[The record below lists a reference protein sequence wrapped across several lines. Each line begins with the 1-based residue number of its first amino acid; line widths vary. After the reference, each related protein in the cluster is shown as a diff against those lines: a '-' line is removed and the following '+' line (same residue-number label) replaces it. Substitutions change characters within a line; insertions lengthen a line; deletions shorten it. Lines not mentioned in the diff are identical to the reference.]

1 MAKPYKS
8 LSMSFNKT
16 IFKITVLLIL
26 IVSISSCISSK
37 KIYYVNDVVEQ
48 DQKIDTLK
56 LKAVQKIQKGDKVSI
71 IVSCPDPSQT
81 SFLNPFNNQNPG
93 GNAAQNILGFF
104 VDSVGNIDFPMLGKV
119 YVLSLT
125 SQETAEKIKLGLKN
139 YFKDPYVYVTLNG
152 KVFILNGRGG
162 YSVPLTNER
171 LTILEA
177 LAQQSSYEPDDKWDE
192 VLVIREV
199 DGKRTTAYID
209 LNTKEVLNSPYYYLR
224 NNDVIYIKP
233 GKANAT
239 LKSTTAIRSTI
250 GLITGALALFIILL
264 KK

>member
-1 MAKPYKS
+1 MNSK
-8 LSMSFNKT
+8 
-16 IFKITVLLIL
+16 KISKIISSSILIL
-26 IVSISSCISSK
+26 ACLSSCISSK
-37 KIYYVNDVVEQ
+37 KIYYLNDVTEQ
-48 DQKIDTLK
+48 TQKIDSLK
-56 LKAVQKIQKGDKVSI
+56 DAAIQKIQKGDKVSI

-93 GNAAQNILGFF
+93 GNASQNTLGFL
-104 VDSVGNIDFPMLGKV
+104 VDSTGNIDFPLLGQV
-119 YVLSLT
+119 DVLQLT
-125 SQETAEKIKLGLKN
+125 SQEVADKIKQGLKK
-139 YFKDPYVYVTLNG
+139 YFKEPYVYVTLNG

-192 VLVIREV
+192 VLVIREI
-199 DGKRTTAYID
+199 DGKRTTAFVD
-209 LNTKEVLNSPYYYLR
+209 LNTKEILNSPYYYLH

-233 GKANAT
+233 GKMNAT

-250 GLITGALALFIILL
+250 GLVTGSLALFILL
-264 KK
+264 FKK